1 MRFLSEFYWHSSTLP
16 SRSTVNLKY
25 VYWTSTYYVEART
38 AKYIIVMLVQTSTST
53 ASTISYSYGHR
64 TAIRCESEAIVYN
77 LDTALSSY
85 VNTTIG
91 LDYYYVEA
99 RDCEVH
105 HCHARPRRLPRLLYV
120 RNTMRKR
127 SRLFNLVIVQY
138 TYIRGKVHV
147 LSYDRL

>member
-1 MRFLSEFYWHSSTLP
+1 M
-16 SRSTVNLKY
+16 
-25 VYWTSTYYVEART
+25 EART

-53 ASTISYSYGHR
+53 ASTISCRYRHR

-105 HCHARPRRLPRLLYV
+105 HCHARSALDLDGFHDSCTYV
-120 RNTMRKR
+120 IQCG
-127 SRLFNLVIVQY
+127 SEAVYSFW
-138 TYIRGKVHV
+138 
-147 LSYDRL
+147 S